1 MNVIDAVTELLQ
13 RDAAVRKA
21 YAENPAALKHATFF
35 RERAARV
42 CEELGVTLIRSFI
55 SNNVQG
61 FILPKNFNDWR
72 WLTLTATY
80 PDDVSEPGL
89 PEDITGGLGEDPF
102 IKAMKANGLVVDYE
116 DWIKRPENDVPWA

>member
-1 MNVIDAVTELLQ
+1 MNVIEAVTELME

-55 SNNVQG
+55 SNNVEEV
-61 FILPKNFNDWR
+61 ILPKNFNDWK

-89 PEDITGGLGEDPF
+89 PEDITGGLGEDPNYLAL
-102 IKAMKANGLVVDYE
+102 KRNGLIRD
-116 DWIKRPENDVPWA
+116 I